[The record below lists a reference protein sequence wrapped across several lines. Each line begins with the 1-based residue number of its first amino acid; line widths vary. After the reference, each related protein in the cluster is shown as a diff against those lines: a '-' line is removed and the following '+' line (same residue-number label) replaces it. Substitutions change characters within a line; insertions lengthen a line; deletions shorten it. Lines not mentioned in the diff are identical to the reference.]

1 MSDSERGP
9 PGMQTEQVPTEMP
22 ASAMAPPPS
31 AGGGDPSPRGARSA
45 MSMMNI
51 ARGLKL
57 VALLLFLLPWVTVSC
72 ADQTL
77 VSMSG
82 LDLATGSATAHN
94 PMTGEATRPPGSGEM
109 DIPVVIAA
117 ILIAAALALSFLL
130 ARAQAAMASIGALAV
145 AAGLLVYSVL
155 VRLPAKAREGVSE
168 QSAQGMEGI
177 DQAQIA
183 EMIRIKTEIGF
194 WLTLA
199 AIVAAIVVTW
209 MARRQ
214 TPPG

>member
-1 MSDSERGP
+1 
-9 PGMQTEQVPTEMP
+9 MQTEQVPTEAP
-22 ASAMAPPPS
+22 ASVAPPAAPVGIS
-31 AGGGDPSPRGARSA
+31 DPNPRGARSA
-45 MSMMNI
+45 LSLLNI
-51 ARGLKL
+51 GRGLKL

-77 VSMSG
+77 ISMSG

-109 DIPVVIAA
+109 DLPVVIAA
-117 ILIAAALALSFLL
+117 LLIAAALVMSFVLR
-130 ARAQAAMASIGALAV
+130 RAQAALASIGALAI

-168 QSAQGMEGI
+168 QSGQGMQGI

-209 MARRQ
+209 MTRRSA
-214 TPPG
+214 PPG